1 MAGTSSILSYVK
13 NVVSDYDPSTK
24 SAGYRNVNVTTNLDS
39 VGITAEDTQTDELT
53 VGGIKYPTKAP
64 TTDGMFIAYNSVNA
78 NLEFRDPSTQLT
90 TVDTIGGLIIS
101 NSAGL
106 GSIIHMNAI
115 NIDPTLPKVNLA
127 AVSETESLI
136 IDAKPIALKSTL
148 KLSDRMLISIDRPA
162 GALLHRITLRDL
174 FQFLE
179 NASIDVSRISAASS
193 NTYLDT
199 LDTFIKLNVEDPTG
213 TEKES
218 RLDKDGFSVNGNTY
232 FITNVD
238 TNKNN
243 AVMRPTSTGY
253 MLTRYNNDLDIEFEG
268 LQNFTLRNDLIQ
280 FGSNFTVGNNSYID
294 VDDFSSMYLNSNA
307 TFRLHANTI
316 LDIMN
321 DASLVCENR
330 ANVIFTGPLVYN
342 FDQNLETTSNTSFN
356 QITITD
362 SEDAAA
368 IGQGSLVVHGGASIY
383 LDAIIGNDL
392 TVINDLVAGN
402 DLTVIGALS
411 ADSLNVTSA
420 ATVDS
425 LSVTTLTSTNNLNV
439 TELTTTANLTV
450 AELTSTNNLNVT
462 TLTTTGQLDA
472 VDVVA
477 DNVTSDYGTFSL
489 SLSAN
494 GTNNYI
500 NGLVLTNGV
509 QIDNGNIDVM
519 NGDLFI
525 STGDVTGDNVT
536 ARDTVASP
544 NLTASVGLNSYDAN
558 VSNTLFATN
567 IYYTNPPVVASS
579 MLYKENINTF
589 ESGLQYVMN
598 MKPVQYDRK
607 NKLSMN
613 EIGFIAEEMETILPN
628 VVKDGRG
635 IKGIQYDQ
643 IIPVLVSAM
652 QEQQRKIDELENKL
666 NKY

>member
-193 NTYLDT
+193 NTYLDA

-213 TEKES
+213 TEKAS